1 MLRYKAPISAA
12 MIAFLP
18 ILLTVPMQL
27 SKWYILFGVGLV
39 GIAVWYFSF
48 VFLINKFDMKTP
60 GREDTGETD
69 TQQSTD
75 SKSNALGDVNDII
88 EGLGGAENINQVTNC
103 FTRLRVDVKDLS
115 KLDEAKINKFKN
127 NGIVKKG
134 NNVQI
139 IIGMK
144 VQSVREDVCQI
155 LHMD

>member
-1 MLRYKAPISAA
+1 
-12 MIAFLP
+12 
-18 ILLTVPMQL
+18 MQL

>member
-1 MLRYKAPISAA
+1 MLGCRAPFSGGL
-12 MIAFLP
+12 IAFLP

>member
-1 MLRYKAPISAA
+1 
-12 MIAFLP
+12 
-18 ILLTVPMQL
+18 
-27 SKWYILFGVGLV
+27 
-39 GIAVWYFSF
+39 
-48 VFLINKFDMKTP
+48 MKTP

-115 KLDEAKINKFKN
+115 KLDESKINKFKN
-127 NGIVKKG
+127 NGIFKKG

>member
-1 MLRYKAPISAA
+1 
-12 MIAFLP
+12 
-18 ILLTVPMQL
+18 MQL

-115 KLDEAKINKFKN
+115 KLDESKINKFKN